1 VIKHEKIN
9 ENDKKYPGFTLSRG
23 KKYLWDFQRIVF
35 LLFFKQDDCTQ
46 AFTLPLFDNIKVI
59 FLSYRSATIS
69 SLPAS
74 EPETPKYQRPDNL
87 PFTLDDFAL
96 ADTKST
102 STRYSEFLQDKFI
115 IYLS

>member
-1 VIKHEKIN
+1 MTKNILVL
-9 ENDKKYPGFTLSRG
+9 LSARG

-35 LLFFKQDDCTQ
+35 SLFFDTDDCTQ

-102 STRYSEFLQDKFI
+102 STRYSEFLRQDNFI
-115 IYLS
+115 ICLS